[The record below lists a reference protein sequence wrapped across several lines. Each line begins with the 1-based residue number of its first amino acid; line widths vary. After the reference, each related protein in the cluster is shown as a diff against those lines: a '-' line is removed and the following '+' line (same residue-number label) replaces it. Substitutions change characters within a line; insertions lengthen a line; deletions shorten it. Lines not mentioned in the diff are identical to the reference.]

1 MAKSNKRPIA
11 VFLLSRTRRI
21 GDFII
26 KVRGILTNMADNATI
41 FTAPVPTLLSVEGHV
56 SDLDTAEAKAQTRAK
71 GTAAAR
77 DLKYEVVLQDVRD
90 LTAYVQKLAD
100 ESADEATAV
109 AIIQASG
116 FSLKVNGVYIK
127 PPLAAKNGP
136 VSGTILLRAALGGK
150 RGSHE
155 WQMSL
160 NNQNWTGLPPTT
172 KASTQVDNLTRLSV
186 QHFRHRLIT
195 SKGPEEW
202 SQSVSVVVL

>member
-1 MAKSNKRPIA
+1 MAKSSKRPVA
-11 VFLLSRTRRI
+11 VFLINRTRRI

-41 FTAPVPTLLSVEGHV
+41 FVAPSPALPLVSGHID
-56 SDLDTAEAKAQTRAK
+56 DLDAAEAKAQTRAK

-77 DLKYEVVLQDVRD
+77 DLKYEVVLQDTRD
-90 LTAYVQKLAD
+90 LLSYVQKLAD
-100 ESADEATAV
+100 SSADEATAV

-116 FSLKVNGVYIK
+116 FNLKVNGVYIK
-127 PPLAAKNGP
+127 PPLAAKNGA
-136 VSGTILLRAALGGK
+136 VSGTILLSAALGGK

-172 KASTQVDNLTRLSV
+172 KAKTQVDNLQRLSV

-195 SKGPEEW
+195 NQGPEEW

>member
-1 MAKSNKRPIA
+1 MAKSSKRPIA
-11 VFLLSRTRRI
+11 VFLINKTRRI

-26 KVRGILTNMADNATI
+26 KVRGILTSIGDNAPI
-41 FTAPVPTLLSVEGHV
+41 FSTPVPTIASVNVH
-56 SDLDTAEAKAQTRAK
+56 LDELDAAEAKAQTRAR

-77 DLKYEVVLQDVRD
+77 NLQYELVLQDVRD
-90 LTAYVQKLAD
+90 LMSYVQKLAD
-100 ESADEATAV
+100 SSADESTAI
-109 AIIQASG
+109 AIIQSSG

-127 PPLAAKNGP
+127 PPLEAKNGN

-155 WQMSL
+155 WQISL

-195 SKGPEEW
+195 NRGPEEW

>member
-26 KVRGILTNMADNATI
+26 KVRGILTNMGDNALI
-41 FTAPVPTLLSVEGHV
+41 FTTPMPALLTVETHV
-56 SDLDTAEAKAQTRAK
+56 SDLDAAEARAQTRAK
-71 GTAAAR
+71 GSAAAR

-100 ESADEATAV
+100 GAGDEASAV

-116 FSLKVNGVYIK
+116 LNLKVNGVYIK
-127 PPLAAKNGP
+127 PPLAAKNGL
-136 VSGTILLRAALGGK
+136 VSGTILLTAALGGK

-172 KASTQVDNLTRLSV
+172 KASTQVENLTPLSV

-195 SKGPEEW
+195 NKGPEEW